1 MECIEQKPITLMIA
15 DDHKLFA
22 EGLSAILSKQP
33 HFKIIGMAANGKEI
47 LHLLNHHLPDILII
61 DLNMPVLDGETAC
74 EKIRQLFPNVKI
86 MVLSMYHTT
95 KLTVKLEEI
104 GVKAFIQKD
113 TDAENLFKII
123 EGIQCGEKY
132 FTPVRTVPQS
142 SANYNIEDHFQ
153 KSHNL
158 TSREMEILTLIGD
171 DYTSQ
176 QIAEKLFISLNTV
189 DTHRKNMA
197 QKLNVTGKSG
207 LLKFAIEYKHL

>member
-1 MECIEQKPITLMIA
+1 MERIEQNPITLMIA

-61 DLNMPVLDGETAC
+61 DLNMPILDGETASK
-74 EKIRQLFPNVKI
+74 KIRHLFPSVKI
-86 MVLSMYHTT
+86 MVLSMYHT
-95 KLTVKLEEI
+95 VKLAAKLKEI
-104 GVKAFIQKD
+104 GVSAFIQKD
-113 TDAENLFKII
+113 TDADSLFKII
-123 EGIQCGEKY
+123 SGIQQGNCFFEKAK
-132 FTPVRTVPQS
+132 PDPSLAS
-142 SANYNIEDHFQ
+142 SHNIDDHFQ

-158 TSREMEILTLIGD
+158 TSREMEILKLISI

-176 QIAEKLFISLNTV
+176 QIAQKLFISLNTV

-197 QKLNVTGKSG
+197 QKLNVTGKAG
-207 LLKFAIEYKHL
+207 LLKFALENKHR

>member
-1 MECIEQKPITLMIA
+1 MDSTEKELITLMIA

-33 HFKIIGMAANGKEI
+33 QFKIIGMAANGKEI
-47 LHLLNHHLPDILII
+47 LHILNHHLPDILII
-61 DLNMPVLDGETAC
+61 DLNMPVMDGETAC
-74 EKIRQLFPNVKI
+74 EKIRQLFPDVKI

-95 KLTVKLEEI
+95 KLAAKLEEI

-113 TDAENLFKII
+113 TDAESLFKII
-123 EGIQCGEKY
+123 RGIQYGEKY
-132 FTPVRTVPQS
+132 FTQIRTIAQL

-158 TSREMEILTLIGD
+158 TSREMEILSLIGD

-189 DTHRKNMA
+189 DTHRKNMV
-197 QKLNVTGKSG
+197 QKLNITGKSG
-207 LLKFAIEYKHL
+207 LLKFALENKYR

>member
-1 MECIEQKPITLMIA
+1 MERIEQKPITLMIA

-61 DLNMPVLDGETAC
+61 DLNMPILDGETAS
-74 EKIRQLFPNVKI
+74 EKIRHLFPSVKI
-86 MVLSMYHTT
+86 MVLSMYHT
-95 KLTVKLEEI
+95 VKLAAKLKEI
-104 GVKAFIQKD
+104 GVSAFIQKD
-113 TDAENLFKII
+113 TDADSLFKII
-123 EGIQCGEKY
+123 SGIQQGNCFFEKAKSN
-132 FTPVRTVPQS
+132 PS
-142 SANYNIEDHFQ
+142 LASNHNIDDHFQ

-158 TSREMEILTLIGD
+158 TSREMEILKLISI

-176 QIAEKLFISLNTV
+176 QIAQKLFISLNTV

-197 QKLNVTGKSG
+197 QKLNVTGKAG
-207 LLKFAIEYKHL
+207 LLKFALENKHR

>member
-1 MECIEQKPITLMIA
+1 MERFEQKSITLMIA

-61 DLNMPVLDGETAC
+61 DLNMPILDGETAS
-74 EKIRQLFPNVKI
+74 EKIRHLFPSVKI
-86 MVLSMYHTT
+86 MVLSMYHTA
-95 KLTVKLEEI
+95 KLASKLKEI

-113 TDAENLFKII
+113 TDADSLFKII
-123 EGIQCGEKY
+123 SGIQQGACFFEKAKSD
-132 FTPVRTVPQS
+132 PHLVS
-142 SANYNIEDHFQ
+142 NHNIDDHFQ
-153 KSHNL
+153 KSNNL
-158 TSREMEILTLIGD
+158 TSREMEILKLISN

-176 QIAEKLFISLNTV
+176 QIAQKLFISLNTV

-197 QKLNVTGKSG
+197 QKLNVTGKAG
-207 LLKFAIEYKHL
+207 LLKFALENKHR